1 MSEAVKQRNVVAK
14 NSEEKTPAESTVE
27 ENGSGKGHATP
38 SRKEREAAN
47 KRPLVPSDRK
57 EAARMERARA
67 NEERNKQRIGLAMG
81 DERYLPMRDRGPQKK
96 FARDFV
102 DARYNVGELMVPFMF
117 LVIIMTF
124 IPFLPVQESSFLV
137 LWAFFF
143 IALTDVMILGVQL
156 RKRITQKFGFVDKGV
171 RWYAGM
177 RSLQMR
183 PLRLPKPQVARRQY
197 PS

>member
-1 MSEAVKQRNVVAK
+1 MGVAFKQRNIVAK
-14 NSEEKTPAESTVE
+14 NSEENTTAESTVE

-67 NEERNKQRIGLAMG
+67 NEERNKARIGLAAG

-124 IPFLPVQESSFLV
+124 IPSLPVQESSFLV

-143 IALTDVMILGVQL
+143 IALIDVMILGVQL
-156 RKRITQKFGFVDKGV
+156 RKRITAKFGTLDKGV

-183 PLRLPKPQVARRQY
+183 PLRLPKPQVGRRQY

>member
-1 MSEAVKQRNVVAK
+1 MGEAFKQRNIVAK
-14 NSEEKTPAESTVE
+14 NSEENTTAESTVE

-67 NEERNKQRIGLAMG
+67 NEERNKARIGLAAG
-81 DERYLPMRDRGPQKK
+81 DERYLPLRDRGPQKK

-124 IPFLPVQESSFLV
+124 IPSLPVQESSFLV

-143 IALTDVMILGVQL
+143 IALTDVLILGIQL
-156 RKRITQKFGFVDKGV
+156 RKRITAKFGSVDKGV

-183 PLRLPKPQVARRQY
+183 PLRLPKPQVGRRQY

>member
-1 MSEAVKQRNVVAK
+1 MAK
-14 NSEEKTPAESTVE
+14 KSEENINTASVDE
-27 ENGSGKGHATP
+27 ENSPGKGHATP

-67 NEERNKQRIGLAMG
+67 NEERNKARIGLAAG
-81 DERYLPMRDRGPQKK
+81 EEKYLPLRDRGPQKK

-124 IPFLPVQESSFLV
+124 IPSLPVQESSFLV

-156 RKRITQKFGFVDKGV
+156 RKRITAKFGSVDKGV

-183 PLRLPKPQVARRQY
+183 PLRLPKPQVGRRQY

>member
-1 MSEAVKQRNVVAK
+1 MVEALKQRNTVAK
-14 NSEEKTPAESTVE
+14 NSEENNTAESVVD
-27 ENGSGKGHATP
+27 ENLVGKGHATP

-47 KRPLVPSDRK
+47 KRPLVPNDRK

-67 NEERNKQRIGLAMG
+67 NEERNKARIGLAAG

-96 FARDFV
+96 YARDFV

-124 IPFLPVQESSFLV
+124 IPSLPVQESSFLV

-156 RKRITQKFGFVDKGV
+156 RKRVTAKFGSVDKGV

-183 PLRLPKPQVARRQY
+183 PLRLPKPQVKRRQY
-197 PS
+197 PR

>member
-1 MSEAVKQRNVVAK
+1 MGVAFKQRTIVAK
-14 NSEEKTPAESTVE
+14 KSEENTTAESTVE
-27 ENGSGKGHATP
+27 ENSSGKGHATP

-57 EAARMERARA
+57 EAARMERARL
-67 NEERNKQRIGLAMG
+67 NEERNKARIGLAAG

-124 IPFLPVQESSFLV
+124 IPSLPVQESSFLV

-143 IALTDVMILGVQL
+143 IALIDVMILGVQL
-156 RKRITQKFGFVDKGV
+156 RKRITAKFGTLDKGG

-183 PLRLPKPQVARRQY
+183 PLRLPKPQVGRRQY

>member
-1 MSEAVKQRNVVAK
+1 MFEHLNQGTNVAK
-14 NSEEKTPAESTVE
+14 NSEETAPEHIVE
-27 ENGSGKGHATP
+27 NNVGKGHATP

-47 KRPLVPSDRK
+47 KRPLVPNDRK

-67 NEERNKQRIGLAMG
+67 NEERNRARIGLAAG

-124 IPFLPVQESSFLV
+124 IPSLPVQESSFLV

-143 IALTDVMILGVQL
+143 IALTDVMILSIQL
-156 RKRITQKFGFVDKGV
+156 RKRITAKFGSVDKGV

-183 PLRLPKPQVARRQY
+183 PLRLPKPQVKRRQY

>member
-1 MSEAVKQRNVVAK
+1 MSEAVKQRNIVAK
-14 NSEEKTPAESTVE
+14 NSEENTPAESTVE

-67 NEERNKQRIGLAMG
+67 NEERNKQRIGLAAG
-81 DERYLPMRDRGPQKK
+81 DERYLPLRDRGPQKK

-143 IALTDVMILGVQL
+143 IALTDVLILGVQL
-156 RKRITQKFGFVDKGV
+156 RKRITEKFGSVDKGV

-183 PLRLPKPQVARRQY
+183 PLRLPKPQVGRRQY

>member
-1 MSEAVKQRNVVAK
+1 MGEPFKQRNIVAK
-14 NSEEKTPAESTVE
+14 NSEENTTAESAVE
-27 ENGSGKGHATP
+27 AHGVGKGHATP

-47 KRPLVPSDRK
+47 KRPLVPNDRK

-67 NEERNKQRIGLAMG
+67 NEERNKARIGLANG
-81 DERYLPMRDRGPQKK
+81 DERYLPLRDRGPQKK

-124 IPFLPVQESSFLV
+124 IPSLPVQESSFLV

-143 IALTDVMILGVQL
+143 IALIDVMILGVQL
-156 RKRITQKFGFVDKGV
+156 RKRITAKFGSVDKGV

-183 PLRLPKPQVARRQY
+183 PLRLPKPQVGRRQY

>member
-1 MSEAVKQRNVVAK
+1 MVEAFKQRNIVAK
-14 NSEEKTPAESTVE
+14 NSEENITADSTVE
-27 ENGSGKGHATP
+27 ENGAGKGHATP

-57 EAARMERARA
+57 EAARMERARM
-67 NEERNKQRIGLAMG
+67 NEQRNKQRIGLAAG

-124 IPFLPVQESSFLV
+124 IPSLPVQESSFLV

-156 RKRITQKFGFVDKGV
+156 RKRVTAKFGSVDKGV

>member
-1 MSEAVKQRNVVAK
+1 MAK
-14 NSEEKTPAESTVE
+14 KSEENINPASVDEESS
-27 ENGSGKGHATP
+27 SGKGHATP

-67 NEERNKQRIGLAMG
+67 NEERNKARIGLAAG
-81 DERYLPMRDRGPQKK
+81 EEKYLPLRDRGPQKK

-124 IPFLPVQESSFLV
+124 IPSLPVQESSFLV

-156 RKRITQKFGFVDKGV
+156 RKRITAKFGSVDKGV

-183 PLRLPKPQVARRQY
+183 PLRLPKPQVGRRQY

>member
-1 MSEAVKQRNVVAK
+1 MVEAFKQRNIVAK
-14 NSEEKTPAESTVE
+14 NSEENITADSTVD
-27 ENGSGKGHATP
+27 ENGAGKGHATP

-57 EAARMERARA
+57 EAARMERARM
-67 NEERNKQRIGLAMG
+67 NEQRNKQRIGLAAG

-124 IPFLPVQESSFLV
+124 IPSLPVQESSFLV

-156 RKRITQKFGFVDKGV
+156 RKRVTAKFGSVDKGV

-197 PS
+197 PN

>member
-1 MSEAVKQRNVVAK
+1 MSEAVKQRNIVAK
-14 NSEEKTPAESTVE
+14 NSEENTPAESTVE

-67 NEERNKQRIGLAMG
+67 NEERNKQRIGLAAG
-81 DERYLPMRDRGPQKK
+81 DERYLPLRDRGPQKK

-143 IALTDVMILGVQL
+143 IALTDVLILGVQL
-156 RKRITQKFGFVDKGV
+156 RKRITEKFGSVDKGV

-183 PLRLPKPQVARRQY
+183 PLRLPKPQVGRRQY
-197 PS
+197 PN

>member
-1 MSEAVKQRNVVAK
+1 MGEAFKQRNIVAK
-14 NSEEKTPAESTVE
+14 NSEENTTAESTVE

-67 NEERNKQRIGLAMG
+67 NEERNKARIGLAAG

-102 DARYNVGELMVPFMF
+102 DAQYNVGELMVPFMF

-124 IPFLPVQESSFLV
+124 IPSLPVQESSFLV

-143 IALTDVMILGVQL
+143 IALIDVMILCVQL
-156 RKRITQKFGFVDKGV
+156 RKRITAKFGTLDKGV

-183 PLRLPKPQVARRQY
+183 PLRLPKPQVGRRQY

>member
-1 MSEAVKQRNVVAK
+1 MSEAVKQRNIVAK

-156 RKRITQKFGFVDKGV
+156 RKRITQKFGSVDKGV

-183 PLRLPKPQVARRQY
+183 PLRLPKPQVGRRQY

>member
-1 MSEAVKQRNVVAK
+1 MGVAFKQRNIVAK
-14 NSEEKTPAESTVE
+14 NSEENTTAESTVE

-57 EAARMERARA
+57 DAARLERARA
-67 NEERNKQRIGLAMG
+67 NEERNKARIGLAAG

-124 IPFLPVQESSFLV
+124 IPSLPVQESSFLV

-143 IALTDVMILGVQL
+143 IALIDVMILGVQL
-156 RKRITQKFGFVDKGV
+156 RKRITAKFGTLDKGV

-183 PLRLPKPQVARRQY
+183 PLRLPKPQVGRRQY

>member
-1 MSEAVKQRNVVAK
+1 MVEAFKQRNIVAK
-14 NSEEKTPAESTVE
+14 NSEENITADSTVD
-27 ENGSGKGHATP
+27 ENGAGKGHSTP

-57 EAARMERARA
+57 EAARMERARM
-67 NEERNKQRIGLAMG
+67 NEQRNKQRIGLAAG

-124 IPFLPVQESSFLV
+124 IPSLPVQESSLLV

-156 RKRITQKFGFVDKGV
+156 RKRVTAKFGSVDKGV

>member
-1 MSEAVKQRNVVAK
+1 MVEALKQRNTVAK
-14 NSEEKTPAESTVE
+14 NSEENNTAESVVD
-27 ENGSGKGHATP
+27 ENLVGKGHATP

-47 KRPLVPSDRK
+47 KRPLVPNDRK

-67 NEERNKQRIGLAMG
+67 NEERNKARIGLAAG
-81 DERYLPMRDRGPQKK
+81 DERYLPMRDRSPQKK
-96 FARDFV
+96 YARDFV

-124 IPFLPVQESSFLV
+124 IPSLPVQESSFLV

-156 RKRITQKFGFVDKGV
+156 RRRITAKFGSVDKGV

-183 PLRLPKPQVARRQY
+183 PLRLPKPQVKRRQY

>member
-1 MSEAVKQRNVVAK
+1 MAK
-14 NSEEKTPAESTVE
+14 NSEENNTAESVVD
-27 ENGSGKGHATP
+27 ENLVGKGHATP

-47 KRPLVPSDRK
+47 KRPLVPNDRK

-67 NEERNKQRIGLAMG
+67 NEERNKARIGLAAG

-96 FARDFV
+96 YARDFV

-124 IPFLPVQESSFLV
+124 IPSLPVQESSFLV

-143 IALTDVMILGVQL
+143 IAFTDVMILGVQL
-156 RKRITQKFGFVDKGV
+156 RKRVTAKFGSVDKGV

-183 PLRLPKPQVARRQY
+183 PLRLPKPQVKRRQY

>member
-1 MSEAVKQRNVVAK
+1 MVEAFKQRNIVAK
-14 NSEEKTPAESTVE
+14 KSEENINPASVDEESS
-27 ENGSGKGHATP
+27 SGKGHATP

-67 NEERNKQRIGLAMG
+67 NEERNKARIGLAAG
-81 DERYLPMRDRGPQKK
+81 EEKYLPLRDRGPQKK

-124 IPFLPVQESSFLV
+124 IPSLPVQESSFLV

-156 RKRITQKFGFVDKGV
+156 RKRITAKFGSVDKGV

-183 PLRLPKPQVARRQY
+183 PLRLPKPQVGRRQY

>member
-1 MSEAVKQRNVVAK
+1 MAK
-14 NSEEKTPAESTVE
+14 KSEENIPAESTVDE
-27 ENGSGKGHATP
+27 TVTGKGHATP

-47 KRPLVPSDRK
+47 KRPLVPNDRK

-67 NEERNKQRIGLAMG
+67 IEERNKARIGLAAG
-81 DERYLPMRDRGPQKK
+81 DEKYLPMRDRGPQKK

-124 IPFLPVQESSFLV
+124 IPSLPVQESSFLV

-143 IALTDVMILGVQL
+143 IALTDVMLLGIQL
-156 RKRITQKFGFVDKGV
+156 RKRLIKKFGVVDKGV

>member
-1 MSEAVKQRNVVAK
+1 MVEAFKQRNIVAK
-14 NSEEKTPAESTVE
+14 KSEENINPASVDEESST
-27 ENGSGKGHATP
+27 GKGHATP

-67 NEERNKQRIGLAMG
+67 NEERNKARIGLAAG
-81 DERYLPMRDRGPQKK
+81 EEKYLPLRDRGPQKK

-124 IPFLPVQESSFLV
+124 IPSLPVQESSFLV

-156 RKRITQKFGFVDKGV
+156 RKRITAKFGSVDKGV

-183 PLRLPKPQVARRQY
+183 PLRLPKPQVGRRQY

>member
-1 MSEAVKQRNVVAK
+1 MVEALKQRNTVAK
-14 NSEEKTPAESTVE
+14 NSEEDNTAESVVD
-27 ENGSGKGHATP
+27 ENLVGKGHATP

-47 KRPLVPSDRK
+47 KRPLVPNDRK

-67 NEERNKQRIGLAMG
+67 NEERNKARIGLAAG

-96 FARDFV
+96 YARDFV

-124 IPFLPVQESSFLV
+124 IPSLPVQESSFLV

-156 RKRITQKFGFVDKGV
+156 RKRITGKFGSVDKGV

-183 PLRLPKPQVARRQY
+183 PLRLPKPQVKRRQY

>member
-1 MSEAVKQRNVVAK
+1 MVEALKQRNTVAK
-14 NSEEKTPAESTVE
+14 NSEENNTAESVVD
-27 ENGSGKGHATP
+27 ENLVGKGHATP

-47 KRPLVPSDRK
+47 KRPLVPNDRK

-67 NEERNKQRIGLAMG
+67 NEERNKARIGLAAG

-96 FARDFV
+96 YARDFV

-124 IPFLPVQESSFLV
+124 IPSLPVQESSFLV

-156 RKRITQKFGFVDKGV
+156 RKRVTAKFGSVDKGV

-183 PLRLPKPQVARRQY
+183 PLRLPKPQVKRRQY

>member
-1 MSEAVKQRNVVAK
+1 MGEAFKQRNIVAK
-14 NSEEKTPAESTVE
+14 NSEENTTAESTVE
-27 ENGSGKGHATP
+27 ENVSGKGHATP

-67 NEERNKQRIGLAMG
+67 NEERNKARIGLAAG
-81 DERYLPMRDRGPQKK
+81 DERYLPLRDRGPQKK

-124 IPFLPVQESSFLV
+124 IPSLPVQESSFLV

-143 IALTDVMILGVQL
+143 IALTDVLLLGIQL
-156 RKRITQKFGFVDKGV
+156 RKRITAKFGSVDKGV

-183 PLRLPKPQVARRQY
+183 PLRLPKPQVGRRQY

>member
-1 MSEAVKQRNVVAK
+1 MVEAFKQRNIVAK
-14 NSEEKTPAESTVE
+14 NSEENSTAESTAD
-27 ENGSGKGHATP
+27 ENSAGKGHATP

-67 NEERNKQRIGLAMG
+67 NEERNKQRIGLAAG

-124 IPFLPVQESSFLV
+124 IPSLPVQESSFLV

-156 RKRITQKFGFVDKGV
+156 RKRITAKFGSVDKGV

-183 PLRLPKPQVARRQY
+183 PLRLPKPQVGRRQY

>member
-1 MSEAVKQRNVVAK
+1 MAK
-14 NSEEKTPAESTVE
+14 NSEENITTAFAEE
-27 ENGSGKGHATP
+27 ENVNGKGHATP

-67 NEERNKQRIGLAMG
+67 NEERNKARIGLAAG
-81 DERYLPMRDRGPQKK
+81 EEKYLPLRDRGPQKK
-96 FARDFV
+96 YARDFV

-124 IPFLPVQESSFLV
+124 IPSLPVQESSFLV

-143 IALTDVMILGVQL
+143 IALTDVMILGIQL
-156 RKRITQKFGFVDKGV
+156 RKRLTAKFGQVDKGV

-183 PLRLPKPQVARRQY
+183 PLRLPKPQVGRRQY

>member
-1 MSEAVKQRNVVAK
+1 MVEAFKQRNIVAK
-14 NSEEKTPAESTVE
+14 NSEENITADSTVD
-27 ENGSGKGHATP
+27 ENGAGKGHATP

-57 EAARMERARA
+57 EAARMERARM
-67 NEERNKQRIGLAMG
+67 NEQRNKQRIGLAAG

-124 IPFLPVQESSFLV
+124 IPSLPVQESSFLV

-156 RKRITQKFGFVDKGV
+156 RKRITAKFGSVDKGV